1 MYLKALMVLNHT
13 DNLDHFARCAHGV
26 RELMEKIPAF
36 LDVQTRAHQ
45 ESLGSKEPFAFSIRP
60 SSRRS

>member
-1 MYLKALMVLNHT
+1 
-13 DNLDHFARCAHGV
+13 
-26 RELMEKIPAF
+26 LMEKIPAF